1 MKFKLSEKAKTQ
13 LASDP
18 NVTKAYRITVL
29 GIGWGGPTFG
39 LVRDEQKENDY
50 FEEIEGIK
58 LMVDRSLVDQFG
70 GFNIDYSGF
79 WLTKGF
85 FISAFQYGSRC

>member
-1 MKFKLSEKAKTQ
+1 
-13 LASDP
+13 
-18 NVTKAYRITVL
+18 
-29 GIGWGGPTFG
+29 
-39 LVRDEQKENDY
+39 
-50 FEEIEGIK
+50 
-58 LMVDRSLVDQFG
+58 MVDRSLVDQFG